1 MQQDTKG
8 NIWLGSN
15 SGLIKFST
23 QTHHIQ
29 KFDQRQGLAN
39 SEFNSDTSV
48 TLLDGRMV
56 YGSPKGLIFFDPLK
70 IDVQEINE
78 TKVAITD
85 VMLVSNDLV
94 IPFSNL
100 DKQTIE
106 LSYDDVSPFVRF
118 STLEYQDQ
126 KSTRY

>member
-1 MQQDTKG
+1 
-8 NIWLGSN
+8 
-15 SGLIKFST
+15 
-23 QTHHIQ
+23 
-29 KFDQRQGLAN
+29 
-39 SEFNSDTSV
+39 
-48 TLLDGRMV
+48 
-56 YGSPKGLIFFDPLK
+56 
-70 IDVQEINE
+70 
-78 TKVAITD
+78 
-85 VMLVSNDLV
+85 V

>member
-1 MQQDTKG
+1 M
-8 NIWLGSN
+8 
-15 SGLIKFST
+15 
-23 QTHHIQ
+23 
-29 KFDQRQGLAN
+29 
-39 SEFNSDTSV
+39 

-70 IDVQEINE
+70 IDVKEINE
-78 TKVAITD
+78 IKVAITD